1 MLGKELLVYRNSEE
15 LRRYVS
21 EEERLVTNFNFGGT
35 QKLLNSDANIV
46 IDISSMVSHVKTV
59 SCDCISAE
67 ANLDSMEDET
77 TVIVRENS
85 ADDAIELFPFYFER
99 KRYLYDL
106 KKEEIIIKD
115 IQNKTIYTY
124 ESNEDLIKLRDY
136 CMNQGGHIISFP
148 MANSVLTVDFDPT
161 NSAMDILI
169 DLTSL
174 AYAIADNKNILYL
187 SEQLLALEKKVNYI
201 VKVDKADKIL
211 EYYPLYF
218 DKQESIKMLFPDVK
232 LDETVS
238 KEKKLVR
245 VIDNDIDLDYVYGHI
260 NLNLFGHSNFK
271 AELKKGLHNFVRLF
285 KAGELPIY
293 SIFLFG
299 KSGIGKTEVARLLS
313 EALGEDTYLAKIN
326 FQNYSS
332 QDALNS
338 LIGSPAGYI
347 GCEHGELSEKISK
360 SKVGV
365 LLCDEFEKTT
375 RPVFSFFLQL
385 LEEGK
390 FTDSLA
396 REYDLKGYIVIFT
409 SNLQTESEYKKV
421 IPPELQTRFD
431 LVCEFE
437 EPSRADKESYLSY
450 LLEKA
455 KNKIEGADRLQ
466 EDSYRKLTNLSMYSS
481 SSLRELKKEFNNKL
495 LSFIDNSI

>member
-1 MLGKELLVYRNSEE
+1 MLGKELLVYRDSEE
-15 LRRYVS
+15 LRRYDS
-21 EEERLVTNFNFGGT
+21 EEERLVENFNFGGT
-35 QKLLNSDANIV
+35 QKILNENPNIV
-46 IDISSMVSHVKTV
+46 IDISSMVCHVKAV
-59 SCDCISAE
+59 ASDRILAE
-67 ANLDSMEDET
+67 VNLDSMEEET

-85 ADDAIELFPFYFER
+85 VDDAIELFPFYFES
-99 KRYLYDL
+99 KKYIYDIQ
-106 KKEEIIIKD
+106 KEEILIKD
-115 IQNKTIYTY
+115 IENKTIFTY
-124 ESNEDLIKLRDY
+124 ETNEELIKLRDY
-136 CMNQGGHIISFP
+136 CKNNNGHIISFP
-148 MANSVLTVDFDPT
+148 SANSILTSDFNQT
-161 NSAMDILI
+161 NSAMDIVI

-174 AYAIADNKNILYL
+174 AYAVEDNKNILYL
-187 SEQLLALEKKVNYI
+187 SEQLLALEKRVSYI

-218 DKQESIKMLFPDVK
+218 NKQESVRKLFPDVE
-232 LDETVS
+232 LDETIPKD
-238 KEKKLVR
+238 KELVR
-245 VIDNDIDLDYVYGHI
+245 VVDDDVVVEDIYDYIDS
-260 NLNLFGHSNFK
+260 NLFGHSNFK
-271 AELKKGLHNFVRLF
+271 RELKNGLHNFKRLF

-299 KSGIGKTEVARLLS
+299 KSGIGKTEVARLLT
-313 EALGEDTYLAKIN
+313 EALSEDSYLAKIN

-409 SNLQTESEYKKV
+409 SNIQTEADYKKI

-437 EPSRADKESYLSY
+437 EPSKKDKRAYLNH

-455 KNKIEGADRLQ
+455 KSKIEGADSLDV
-466 EDSYRKLTNLSMYSS
+466 ETDGKLINLSTYNST
-481 SSLRELKKEFNNKL
+481 SLRELKKEFNNKL
-495 LSFIDNSI
+495 LCFIDNSK